1 MKYEPQFATKL
12 QASRCNIKRTM
23 TSAKRTEKTSKSLL
37 KYVQATRGRS
47 KVIRA
52 KRLDY
57 MEKVHSQRRFES
69 KWKKGERKLQSV
81 NSGPTLFTLIRQFS
95 EQEMKENNKV
105 EVLKDIMNNETV
117 LRRNV
122 IRKTFENPI
131 IMKNFVDL
139 LNVGDFCRWYDS
151 CEVFQDIFDKMDES
165 IWRGL
170 TNNLL
175 LILGIEDKNFL
186 DEQFHEKS
194 FKNIFQVLRKC
205 AEYRVKKVKR
215 KFHLYKTYYIYP
227 TDEDIAGA
235 SILAHHGLLGPIRE
249 LDLWNLDLSLVRTQN
264 LGSLVASVTETV
276 NIDKVTNIDLSP
288 ILDKIECEV
297 LTIRHPLS
305 NKERQALLRAMETRV
320 TAVSLHAEAEDEAFD
335 IETLTT
341 YDGKGKCMTV
351 FFRDKFFLN
360 FDQIVRWAKKIN
372 WEVKRTKECIRCL
385 RKLDEQAIR
394 ESIYASFK
402 SDIC

>member
-1 MKYEPQFATKL
+1 
-12 QASRCNIKRTM
+12 M
-23 TSAKRTEKTSKSLL
+23 TSAKRREKTSKSLL

-47 KVIRA
+47 KVMKS
-52 KRLDY
+52 KRLEY
-57 MEKVHSQRRFES
+57 IWKAHYENNFETI
-69 KWKKGERKLQSV
+69 WKNRDRKLESV
-81 NSGPTLFTLIRQFS
+81 NSGPTLSTLIRKFTD
-95 EQEMKENNKV
+95 QEIKEKNKD
-105 EVLKDIMNNETV
+105 ETQKEIMFKETIPG
-117 LRRNV
+117 RNV
-122 IRKTFENPI
+122 IWKTFENHI
-131 IMKNFVDL
+131 IMKKFVNL

-151 CEVFQDIFDKMDES
+151 CEFFQDIFDEMDES

-170 TNNLL
+170 INNLL
-175 LILGIEDKNFL
+175 LILGIEDKNLL

-249 LDLWNLDLSLVRTQN
+249 LDLWNLDLSLVPTQN

-394 ESIYASFK
+394 ESVYASFK
-402 SDIC
+402 SDSC